1 MVVWPGSVLKMAELV
16 QAHNICDLIFKCFLY
31 VWQSVILTGAL
42 CTRLQITVQTLD
54 RRKMPLTFKASVLDM
69 TEHVLVDFRLSKGCG
84 LDFKR
89 HFIRIKQKLPDIL
102 LNVPVNWSVAAATN
116 SVP

>member
-1 MVVWPGSVLKMAELV
+1 MRPYLW
-16 QAHNICDLIFKCFLY
+16 
-31 VWQSVILTGAL
+31 LT
-42 CTRLQITVQTLD
+42 RPRPSQMTVQTLD

-69 TEHVLVDFRLSKGCG
+69 TDHVLVDFRLSKGCG